1 MLERQEKTIKTD
13 KNIEKRNALTLKG
26 GELCEYYKQG
36 CKKSPFISNMDIKIN
51 LAGLIIEI
59 EGFPYKDVP
68 ENMVPFICDNEM
80 ENCEDDQEDY

>member
-1 MLERQEKTIKTD
+1 MSG
-13 KNIEKRNALTLKG
+13 KG
-26 GELCEYYKQG
+26 
-36 CKKSPFISNMDIKIN
+36 FINNMDIKIN

-80 ENCEDDQEDY
+80 EDCEDDQEDY

>member
-1 MLERQEKTIKTD
+1 
-13 KNIEKRNALTLKG
+13 
-26 GELCEYYKQG
+26 
-36 CKKSPFISNMDIKIN
+36 MDIKIN

-80 ENCEDDQEDY
+80 EDCEDDQEDY